1 MQVNWAQLIRSLTG
15 MYIITNEANIQV
27 YFHSA
32 LIKGLKILEKFSKE
46 DPVGLNNAIIGL
58 YAHKLYHEVIND
70 ILSKLIYILVNNIYN
85 KFNYN
90 KSYKSNFIDKNYF
103 ISF

>member
-32 LIKGLKILEKFSKE
+32 LIKGLQVLEKFSKV

-58 YAHKLYHEVIND
+58 YAHKLYHEV
-70 ILSKLIYILVNNIYN
+70 
-85 KFNYN
+85 KFNY
-90 KSYKSNFIDKNYF
+90 KSNLINKNYF
-103 ISF
+103 VNFTFLNELLIKTFIIK